1 MSGPVFRRVVR
12 ANRLI
17 AEGKC
22 PGCEMDYKPQIAKLE
37 TELQD
42 TRRALELMCIDY
54 RSMEMA
60 DGVNKN
66 LSTVEEYMGYAR
78 GERAER

>member
-1 MSGPVFRRVVR
+1 MSEEKMQRLSYSPQGMTKS
-12 ANRLI
+12 NRGFYVHY
-17 AEGKC
+17 A
-22 PGCEMDYKPQIAKLE
+22 DYIKLE

-42 TRRALELMCIDY
+42 TRKALELMCIDY